1 MKIAIITS
9 GFLPVIDGVTVSGL
23 SRLQRLSQWGH
34 QVLLFCPDY
43 SALEDVYPN
52 WRDYTGQI
60 MPGVRI
66 INLPSTPFM
75 DLDFERQV
83 RRSSYSILLQELKKF
98 QPDIIHVDEPERLF
112 FGFFRVPGVA
122 FAKKAGIPCVSFFR
136 TNFLDYAED
145 YFSLPS
151 VVVAGI
157 KFIFKTIL
165 LSVYNSYDVTL
176 VSSRITHKKII
187 DLGITN
193 TIYAN
198 LLGFDASKFSGDLQ
212 EEQFFENN
220 YDLRGVDS
228 KVKLVFLGRL
238 TPDKG
243 WEFTLNAFSRVV
255 QKVNSDQIALIIVG
269 DGPMRDEIATRLTK
283 LTPNSYFLGR
293 VPPENVPALLV
304 NSNIHI
310 TASEKETRGLTILE
324 AFAAGIPV
332 LAPEAGG
339 VVENIQDGLNG
350 FLFTP
355 QNQEDFSDKLK
366 VLIENPA
373 LRQEMGRNGRECVSQ
388 YGWDERVQNLIGI
401 WENQIAQKTH

>member
-43 SALEDVYPN
+43 SALEHVYPN

-60 MPGVRI
+60 LPGVRI
-66 INLPSTPFM
+66 INLPSTSFM

-122 FAKKAGIPCVSFFR
+122 FAKKAGIPCVCFFR

-165 LSVYNSYDVTL
+165 ISVYNSYDITL

-187 DLGITN
+187 NLGIKN
-193 TIYAN
+193 TLHAN
-198 LLGFDASKFSGDLQ
+198 LVGFDASKFYPGLR
-212 EEQFFENN
+212 EEQFFEKN
-220 YDLRGVDS
+220 YDLRGVEG
-228 KVKLVFLGRL
+228 KVKLIFLGRL

-243 WEFTLNAFSRVV
+243 WKFTLNAFSRVV
-255 QKVNSDQIALIIVG
+255 QEVNSEQIALIIAG
-269 DGPMRDEIATRLTK
+269 DGSMRDEIATGLSQ
-283 LTPNSYFLGR
+283 LTPNSHFLGR
-293 VPPENVPALLV
+293 VPPENVPALLI
-304 NSNIHI
+304 NSDIHI

-339 VVENIQDGLNG
+339 VVENIQDGWNG

-355 QNQEDFSDKLK
+355 QNQEDFCDKLK
-366 VLIENPA
+366 VLIESPA

-388 YGWDERVQNLIGI
+388 YGWDQRVQNLVAI
-401 WENQIAQKTH
+401 WEKQIAKKTH

>member
-60 MPGVRI
+60 LPGVRI
-66 INLPSTPFM
+66 INLPSTSFM
-75 DLDFERQV
+75 DLEFERQV
-83 RRSSYSILLQELKKF
+83 RRSSYSILLQDLKKF

-151 VVVAGI
+151 LVVAGI

-187 DLGITN
+187 DLGIKN
-193 TIYAN
+193 TLYAN
-198 LLGFDASKFSGDLQ
+198 LLGFDASKFSADLQ
-212 EEQFFENN
+212 EEQFFEKN

-269 DGPMRDEIATRLTK
+269 DGPMRDEIATRLSK

-304 NSNIHI
+304 NSDIHI

-366 VLIENPA
+366 VLIENPT

-401 WENQIAQKTH
+401 WENQIAKKTH